1 MELLFI
7 NELQAFVKQGG
18 FVMVPLAVAVLILWY
33 AIGYR
38 FAAIKRGHPQS
49 VRRLIR
55 RFHLQ
60 MSQQKNSETVLY
72 PMGIIDHAIV
82 QGLKIAEQYPVNLR
96 RYLDDAFSHYVK
108 DMSKY
113 SRLIMSI
120 VAAAPL
126 TGLLGTVSG
135 MIETFDSLM
144 DANLF
149 SQGGGGIAGGI
160 SQALFTTQMGL
171 VVAIPG
177 LLFGR
182 ALDRRQQRI
191 ERELDQIKDM
201 LCSHEHATVEVMR

>member
-1 MELLFI
+1 MLQVFL
-7 NELQAFVKQGG
+7 NEWQAFVEQGG
-18 FVMVPLAVAVLILWY
+18 FVMIPLALAVLILWY

-38 FAAIKRGHPQS
+38 YAAIKRGNPRS
-49 VRRLIR
+49 VRRLIGR
-55 RFHLQ
+55 YRQANGQYKGEL
-60 MSQQKNSETVLY
+60 EPT
-72 PMGIIDHAIV
+72 GIIDSAIV
-82 QGLKIAEQYPVNLR
+82 QGLELSKLYQQNLR
-96 RYLDDAFSHYVK
+96 RYLDDAFSDYVR
-108 DMSKY
+108 DMGKY

-126 TGLLGTVSG
+126 TGLLGTVAG

-177 LLFGR
+177 LLLGR
-182 ALDRRQQRI
+182 ALDRKAARI
-191 ERELDQIKDM
+191 ERELEQIKDM
-201 LCSHEHATVEVMR
+201 LCSDQPGETTATDRQN